1 MVQHIPPE
9 HPVKLLADIL
19 VRLYVPHISVDGHQ
33 TAEGIIA
40 VRLLHIAG
48 CVNDDA
54 VVAEVVLDVE
64 VVRGRRKLSVGGTPE
79 RDVAA
84 VNKDAAHRV
93 VLVNNVAAVV
103 GAA

>member
-1 MVQHIPPE
+1 MRKTE
-9 HPVKLLADIL
+9 K
-19 VRLYVPHISVDGHQ
+19 
-33 TAEGIIA
+33 
-40 VRLLHIAG
+40 

-64 VVRGRRKLSVGGTPE
+64 VVRGRRKLPTGGTPE